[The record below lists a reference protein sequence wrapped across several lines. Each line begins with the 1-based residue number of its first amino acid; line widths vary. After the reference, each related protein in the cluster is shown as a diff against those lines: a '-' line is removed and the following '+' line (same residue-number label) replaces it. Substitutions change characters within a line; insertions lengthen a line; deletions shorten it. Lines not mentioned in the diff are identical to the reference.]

1 MRTRG
6 RGGTPTAPRTALP
19 KAPRAARKPVENTLA
34 GSSMQIVTDAAFMKE
49 MAGKDPNEM
58 SDDEKTAYIS
68 GMRKVRETAKNT
80 HARLKKRKADANAK
94 SRPERQAAVE

>member
-1 MRTRG
+1 
-6 RGGTPTAPRTALP
+6 
-19 KAPRAARKPVENTLA
+19 
-34 GSSMQIVTDAAFMKE
+34 MQIVTDAAFMKE
-49 MAGKDPNEM
+49 MARKDPNEM

-68 GMRKVRETAKNT
+68 GMRKVREAAKNT